1 MGAGPSRKQES
12 AKSPP
17 APQLLKAQL
26 KKSPAEEGA
35 GISSKHIKGHASEE
49 SADPTQGS
57 LGAHLHIQSAFC
69 TF

>member
-35 GISSKHIKGHASEE
+35 GINTAHINGRVSEP
-49 SADPTQGS
+49 AAPTQEA
-57 LGAHLHIQSAFC
+57 LGAH
-69 TF
+69 